1 MDLLFLE
8 KALISLFVTIIVAIV
23 VSKLR
28 GKRYKLP
35 PGPIPVPVF
44 GNWLQVGDDLNHR
57 NLTDLAKKFGDI
69 FLLRMGQ
76 RNLVVVSSP
85 ELAKE
90 VLHTQGV
97 EFGSRTRNVVF
108 DIFTGKGQDMV
119 FTVYG
124 EHWRKMRRI
133 MTVPF
138 FTNKVVQQ
146 YRHGWE
152 AEVAAVVEDV
162 KKNPES
168 ATNGIVLRK
177 RLQLMMYNNM
187 YRIMFDRRFESED
200 DPLFVKLK
208 ALNGERSRLAQSFDY
223 NYGDFIP
230 ILRPFLRGYLKLCK
244 EVKEMRLQ
252 LFRDHF
258 LEERKKLSSTKRP
271 DNNALKCAIDHILD
285 AQQKGEINEDNVLYI
300 VENINV
306 AGTFGCKIEPS
317 THANLNQWTSSQI
330 VPIPGVVGGSGAGVK
345 DLPYNIGD
353 PYPSA
358 WGSWSHFRGTSKD
371 DGSPVSIFSL
381 TGSNPQDGHLAAG
394 RNGVKRLRT
403 VRHPNILSFLHSTEV
418 ESFDGSSTKVTI
430 YIVTEPVMP
439 LSEKIKELGLE
450 GTQRDEYYAWGLH
463 QIAKAVSFLNND
475 CKLVHGNVC
484 LSSVVV
490 TPTLD
495 WKLHAFDVLSEYDG
509 SNESATGPMLQYEW
523 LVGLQYKPMEMAK
536 SDWAAIRKS
545 PPWAIDSWGLGCLIY
560 EIFSGMKLSR
570 TEELRNTASIPK
582 SLLPDYQRLLSSMPS
597 RRLNTSKLLEN
608 SEYFQNKLVDTI
620 HFMEI
625 LSLKDS
631 VEKDTFFRKLPNL
644 AEQLPRQIVL
654 KKLLPLLAS
663 SLEFGSAAAPALTA
677 LLKMGSWLSAE
688 EFSLKVLPT
697 IVKLFASNDRAIRVA
712 LLQHID
718 QFGESLAAQIVDE
731 QVYPHVSTGFADTSA
746 FLRELTLKSMLV
758 LAPKLSQ
765 RTLSGSLLKYLSK
778 LQVDEE
784 PAIRTNTTILLGNIA
799 SYLNEGTRKRV
810 LINAF
815 TVRAL
820 RDTFSPARAAGVMA
834 LCATS
839 SYYDVTEIA
848 TRILPNIVVLTIDPD
863 SDVRSKAFQA
873 VEQFLQIVKQYN
885 EKINAGDTAGAASL
899 GISSIPGNASLLGWA
914 MSSLTLKNKP
924 SDQAPVAT
932 ANNVTAATTTTST
945 ASSGLVE
952 TPSTAPVHRVS
963 SSTDFTDQP
972 PSPTSTDGW
981 GEMENGI
988 HDEHDSDK
996 DGWDDIEPLED
1007 PKPSPALANIQAAQ
1021 KRPVSQPVSQP
1032 KPQATSLRPKSTVKV
1047 AKDEDDELWG
1057 SIAAAPP
1064 KTASKPLN
1072 LKAAAPVDDDD
1083 PWAAIAAPAPTTK
1096 AKPLSAGRG
1105 RGAKPAVPKL
1115 GAQRI
1120 NRTSSSGM

>member
-1 MDLLFLE
+1 MFKFL
-8 KALISLFVTIIVAIV
+8 K
-23 VSKLR
+23 
-28 GKRYKLP
+28 
-35 PGPIPVPVF
+35 
-44 GNWLQVGDDLNHR
+44 
-57 NLTDLAKKFGDI
+57 
-69 FLLRMGQ
+69 
-76 RNLVVVSSP
+76 
-85 ELAKE
+85 
-90 VLHTQGV
+90 
-97 EFGSRTRNVVF
+97 
-108 DIFTGKGQDMV
+108 
-119 FTVYG
+119 
-124 EHWRKMRRI
+124 
-133 MTVPF
+133 
-138 FTNKVVQQ
+138 
-146 YRHGWE
+146 
-152 AEVAAVVEDV
+152 
-162 KKNPES
+162 
-168 ATNGIVLRK
+168 
-177 RLQLMMYNNM
+177 
-187 YRIMFDRRFESED
+187 
-200 DPLFVKLK
+200 
-208 ALNGERSRLAQSFDY
+208 
-223 NYGDFIP
+223 
-230 ILRPFLRGYLKLCK
+230 
-244 EVKEMRLQ
+244 
-252 LFRDHF
+252 
-258 LEERKKLSSTKRP
+258 
-271 DNNALKCAIDHILD
+271 
-285 AQQKGEINEDNVLYI
+285 
-300 VENINV
+300 
-306 AGTFGCKIEPS
+306 
-317 THANLNQWTSSQI
+317 
-330 VPIPGVVGGSGAGVK
+330 GVVGGSGTGLK

-371 DGSPVSIFSL
+371 DGSSVSIFSL
-381 TGSNPQDGHLAAG
+381 SGSNPQDGHLAAG

-418 ESFDGSSTKVTI
+418 EALDGSSTKFTI

-484 LSSVVV
+484 LASVVV
-490 TPTLD
+490 TQTLD

-509 SNESATGPMLQYEW
+509 GNESASGPMLQYEW
-523 LVGLQYKPMEMAK
+523 LVGSQYKPMELAK
-536 SDWAAIRKS
+536 SDWVAIRKS

-560 EIFSGMKLSR
+560 EIFSGMKLGK

-597 RRLNTSKLLEN
+597 RRLNTSKLIEN

-688 EFSLKVLPT
+688 EFTLKVLPT

-718 QFGESLAAQIVDE
+718 QFGESLSAQVVDE
-731 QVYPHVSTGFADTSA
+731 QVYPHVATGFADTSA

-765 RTLSGSLLKYLSK
+765 RTMSGSLLKYLSK

-820 RDTFSPARAAGVMA
+820 RDTFAPARGAGVMA

-839 SYYDVTEIA
+839 SYYDITEIA
-848 TRILPNIVVLTIDPD
+848 TRILPNVVILTIDPD
-863 SDVRSKAFQA
+863 SDVRSKSFQA
-873 VEQFLQIVKQYN
+873 VDQFLQLVKQYN
-885 EKINAGDTAGAASL
+885 EKCGCSDSANSDGIFNIMSNAGDAAGTTSL
-899 GISSIPGNASLLGWA
+899 GISSMQGNASLLGWA
-914 MSSLTLKNKP
+914 MSSLTLKGKP
-924 SDQAPVAT
+924 SDQAPVAA
-932 ANNVTAATTTTST
+932 ANSVTPATTTTST
-945 ASSGLVE
+945 ASSGLIE
-952 TPSTAPVHRVS
+952 TPSTEPVHRVS
-963 SSTDFTDQP
+963 SSTDFADQPMP

-981 GEMENGI
+981 GEIENGI
-988 HDEHDSDK
+988 HEEEESEK
-996 DGWDDIEPLED
+996 DGWDDIEPLEE

-1032 KPQATSLRPKSTVKV
+1032 KPQAKSLRPKSTVKV
-1047 AKDEDDELWG
+1047 TKDEDDDLWG
-1057 SIAAAPP
+1057 SIAAPPP

-1072 LKAAAPVDDDD
+1072 VKTAGAVDDDD
-1083 PWAAIAAPAPTTK
+1083 PWAAIAAPPPTTK

-1105 RGAKPAVPKL
+1105 RGAKPSAPKL
-1115 GAQRI
+1115 CAQRI

>member
-1 MDLLFLE
+1 MFKFL
-8 KALISLFVTIIVAIV
+8 K
-23 VSKLR
+23 
-28 GKRYKLP
+28 
-35 PGPIPVPVF
+35 
-44 GNWLQVGDDLNHR
+44 
-57 NLTDLAKKFGDI
+57 
-69 FLLRMGQ
+69 
-76 RNLVVVSSP
+76 
-85 ELAKE
+85 
-90 VLHTQGV
+90 GV
-97 EFGSRTRNVVF
+97 
-108 DIFTGKGQDMV
+108 
-119 FTVYG
+119 
-124 EHWRKMRRI
+124 
-133 MTVPF
+133 
-138 FTNKVVQQ
+138 
-146 YRHGWE
+146 
-152 AEVAAVVEDV
+152 
-162 KKNPES
+162 
-168 ATNGIVLRK
+168 
-177 RLQLMMYNNM
+177 
-187 YRIMFDRRFESED
+187 
-200 DPLFVKLK
+200 
-208 ALNGERSRLAQSFDY
+208 
-223 NYGDFIP
+223 
-230 ILRPFLRGYLKLCK
+230 
-244 EVKEMRLQ
+244 
-252 LFRDHF
+252 
-258 LEERKKLSSTKRP
+258 
-271 DNNALKCAIDHILD
+271 
-285 AQQKGEINEDNVLYI
+285 
-300 VENINV
+300 V
-306 AGTFGCKIEPS
+306 AG
-317 THANLNQWTSSQI
+317 
-330 VPIPGVVGGSGAGVK
+330 SGTGLK

-381 TGSNPQDGHLAAG
+381 SGSNPQDGHLAAG

-418 ESFDGSSTKVTI
+418 EAIDGSITKVTI

-484 LSSVVV
+484 LASVVV
-490 TPTLD
+490 TQTLD

-509 SNESATGPMLQYEW
+509 TNGTATGPMLQYEW
-523 LVGLQYKPMEMAK
+523 LVGSQYKPMELAK
-536 SDWAAIRKS
+536 SDWATIRKS
-545 PPWAIDSWGLGCLIY
+545 PSWAIDSWGLGCLIH
-560 EIFSGMKLSR
+560 EIFSGMKLGK

-597 RRLNTSKLLEN
+597 RRLNTSKLIEN

-631 VEKDTFFRKLPNL
+631 IEKDTFFRKLPNL

-663 SLEFGSAAAPALTA
+663 ALEFGSAVAPALTA

-688 EFSLKVLPT
+688 EFTLKVLPT

-718 QFGESLAAQIVDE
+718 QYGESLSAQVVDE
-731 QVYPHVSTGFADTSA
+731 QVYPHIATGFADTSA

-765 RTLSGSLLKYLSK
+765 RTMSGSLLKYLSK

-815 TVRAL
+815 TLRAL
-820 RDTFSPARAAGVMA
+820 RDTFSPARGAGVMA

-839 SYYDVTEIA
+839 SYYDITEIA
-848 TRILPNIVVLTIDPD
+848 TRILPNVVVLTIDPD
-863 SDVRSKAFQA
+863 SDVRSKAFQT
-873 VEQFLQIVKQYN
+873 VDQFLQIVRQYN
-885 EKINAGDTAGAASL
+885 EKSNAGDTAAAASL
-899 GISSIPGNASLLGWA
+899 GISSMPGDASLLGWA
-914 MSSLTLKNKP
+914 MSSLTLKGKP
-924 SDQAPVAT
+924 SDQAPLAA
-932 ANNVTAATTTTST
+932 ANSVTPATTSTST
-945 ASSGLVE
+945 ASTGLIE

-963 SSTDFTDQP
+963 SSTDFADQP
-972 PSPTSTDGW
+972 IPASPTSTDGW
-981 GEMENGI
+981 GEIENGI
-988 HDEHDSDK
+988 HEEQDNDK
-996 DGWDDIEPLED
+996 DGWDDIEPLEE

-1021 KRPVSQPVSQP
+1021 KRPVSQAVSQP
-1032 KPQATSLRPKSTVKV
+1032 KPQATSLRPKSKVKV
-1047 AKDEDDELWG
+1047 TKDEDDDLWG

-1064 KTASKPLN
+1064 KSASKPLN
-1072 LKAAAPVDDDD
+1072 VKTAGAVDDDD
-1083 PWAAIAAPAPTTK
+1083 PWAAIAAPPPTTK

-1105 RGAKPAVPKL
+1105 RGTKPAAFKL